1 MNLLGRAGRMLH
13 DLLRAGAI
21 GFVRGYQLIV
31 SPWLGPRC
39 RFFPSCSHYACEA
52 LQSHGLFG
60 GSWLTLRRLAR
71 CHPFCEGG
79 VDPVPPAPGQRS
91 LESSRLFA
99 PERAAAPHR
108 SCP

>member
-1 MNLLGRAGRMLH
+1 MNLRAALRIVH

-21 GFVRGYQLIV
+21 GLVRGYQLVI

-39 RFFPSCSHYACEA
+39 RFYPSCSHYACEA

-79 VDPVPPAPGQRS
+79 VDPVPAVPAKPS
-91 LESSRLFA
+91 LES
-99 PERAAAPHR
+99 AAPHR